1 MPIEKS
7 RLSRFGLAVAVVLAA
22 GAVFAGACNDDDNDV
37 DATPTV
43 VVETPVDGAPNGEP
57 PGDTNGDD
65 ENAVFRI
72 AEHPDLGQILTDA
85 EGFTLYTFAQD
96 SAGQSSCFGD
106 CETVWPPAA
115 VSEVT
120 AMQIPAGEAGG
131 PSGATGAVDTIF
143 RPDATTDPD
152 ARQDEI
158 TTGAY
163 QLTYD
168 GIPLYR
174 YALDSAPGDA
184 SGHEVGGNWFVAT
197 P

>member
-1 MPIEKS
+1 MSIGKS
-7 RLSRFGLAVAVVLAA
+7 RLSRFGLVAAVVLAA
-22 GAVFAGACNDDDNDV
+22 GAVFAGACNDDDGG

-43 VVETPVDGAPNGEP
+43 AVETPVNGAPNGEP
-57 PGDTNGDD
+57 PDGTNGDD
-65 ENAVFRI
+65 ENALFRI
-72 AEHPDLGQILTDA
+72 AEHPELGRILTDVD
-85 EGFTLYTFAQD
+85 GFTLYTFAQD
-96 SAGQSSCFGD
+96 SDGQSNCFGD
-106 CETVWPPAA
+106 CEMVWPPAA

-131 PSGATGAVDTIF
+131 PSGATGEVDTIF

-158 TTGAY
+158 TTGTY

-168 GIPLYR
+168 GMPLYR
-174 YALDSAPGDA
+174 YALDSGPGDA
-184 SGHEVGGNWFVAT
+184 TGHEVGGNWFVAT